1 MSVLE
6 WSDEL
11 QIDGGPMDELHTE
24 FVDLLNAI
32 AVAATDEAV
41 DTLDVFIE
49 HCARHFAEEEQWM
62 HASEFPR
69 TSCHLLQHA
78 SLLQVARDVRARI
91 ANGEYNLAPL
101 LAAAVAAWFRDH
113 VTFMDTMLANHM
125 EDVGYT
131 PQHSDAAA

>member
-11 QIDGGPMDELHTE
+11 RIDSGAMDELHVE

-32 AVAATDEAV
+32 AVAVPDAAV
-41 DTLDVFIE
+41 STLDCFIE
-49 HCARHFAEEEQWM
+49 HCERHFAEEEQWM
-62 HASEFPR
+62 RACDFPR

-91 ANGEYNLAPL
+91 ENGEFGLAPV
-101 LAAAVAAWFRDH
+101 LAAAIGVWFRDH

-131 PQHSDAAA
+131 PRQSDAAA